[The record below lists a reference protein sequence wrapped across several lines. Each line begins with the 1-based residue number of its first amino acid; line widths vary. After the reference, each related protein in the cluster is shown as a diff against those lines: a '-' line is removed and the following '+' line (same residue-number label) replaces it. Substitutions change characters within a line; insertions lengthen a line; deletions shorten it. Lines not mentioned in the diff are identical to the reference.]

1 LIIDYR
7 YNNYQLVIFYSN
19 NKLYK
24 NPFSL
29 KKFEQQI
36 TYNRKITN
44 FPLSNP
50 EQEIISIIIKFIG
63 GKRMINLATTYMG
76 IELKNPIIAGA
87 SSMSSDLKML
97 LQLEKAGAAAVVYK
111 TLFEEQINLESAQFD
126 DQLEAM
132 AGLHS
137 EMTSLYPKLQ
147 HAGPEAHLVNLRK
160 AKESLGIPVI
170 ASLNCLYDNTW
181 LEYARLI
188 EKTGVD
194 GIELNFY
201 FVPGDFEAD
210 GHLIEEAYL
219 DLVKTIKSKITIPV
233 SVKLSSFYSNPLN
246 FISRLDKA
254 GINGIVIFN
263 RMFEPEINIQE
274 IKHTAPFYLS
284 HEGDYRLALRYAG
297 LLFGNVKTQVCGNTG
312 IYQGNDVIKMI
323 LAGADC
329 VQVVSTLYKH
339 KPEHITGMLTEIEN
353 WMDSKKY
360 KSISEFKGKLSR
372 KALKDPFIYK
382 RGQYID
388 LLLASDQLMK

>member
-1 LIIDYR
+1 
-7 YNNYQLVIFYSN
+7 
-19 NKLYK
+19 
-24 NPFSL
+24 
-29 KKFEQQI
+29 
-36 TYNRKITN
+36 
-44 FPLSNP
+44 
-50 EQEIISIIIKFIG
+50 
-63 GKRMINLATTYMG
+63 MINLATNYMG

-87 SSMSSDLKML
+87 SSMSSDINLLKK
-97 LQLEKAGAAAVVYK
+97 LEKAGAAAVVFK

-126 DQLEAM
+126 DQMEAM
-132 AGLHS
+132 GAVHA

-160 AKESLGIPVI
+160 AKETLSIPVI

-181 LEYARLI
+181 IEYARLI

-201 FVPGDFEAD
+201 FVPGDFEAE
-210 GHLIEEAYL
+210 GRSIEDAHL

-254 GINGIVIFN
+254 GVSGVVIFN
-263 RMFEPEINIQE
+263 RMFEPEINVQE
-274 IKHTAPFYLS
+274 IKHSAPFNLS

-297 LLFGNVKTQVCGNTG
+297 LLYGKLKAQVCANTG
-312 IYQGNDVIKMI
+312 IYQGNDVIKML

-329 VQVVSTLYKH
+329 VQVVSTLYKN
-339 KPEHITGMLTEIEN
+339 KPEHIATMLNEMEA
-353 WMDSKKY
+353 WMESKRFS
-360 KSISEFKGKLSR
+360 SISDFKGKLS
-372 KALKDPFIYK
+372 KKELKDPFIYK

-388 LLLASDQLMK
+388 LLLGSDQLLK

>member
-1 LIIDYR
+1 
-7 YNNYQLVIFYSN
+7 
-19 NKLYK
+19 
-24 NPFSL
+24 
-29 KKFEQQI
+29 
-36 TYNRKITN
+36 
-44 FPLSNP
+44 
-50 EQEIISIIIKFIG
+50 
-63 GKRMINLATTYMG
+63 MINLATNYMG
-76 IELKNPIIAGA
+76 IALKNPIIAGA
-87 SSMSSDLKML
+87 SSMSADLNSL
-97 LQLEKAGAAAVVYK
+97 LKLEKAGAAAVVYK

-132 AGLHS
+132 GGLHA

-147 HAGPEAHLVNLRK
+147 HAGPESHLVNLRK

-181 LEYARLI
+181 VEYARLI

-210 GHLIEEAYL
+210 GRSIEEAHL

-254 GINGIVIFN
+254 GVNAVVIFN

-274 IKHTAPFYLS
+274 IKHSAPFYLS

-297 LLFGNVKTQVCGNTG
+297 LLYGNVKAQVCANTG
-312 IYQGNDVIKMI
+312 IYQGNDVVKMI

-339 KPEHITGMLTEIEN
+339 KPEHITAMLGDIEA
-353 WMDSKKY
+353 WMESKKY
-360 KSISEFKGKLSR
+360 TSLSDFKGKLS
-372 KALKDPFIYK
+372 KKELKDPFVYK

-388 LLLASDQLMK
+388 LLLGSDELLK

>member
-1 LIIDYR
+1 
-7 YNNYQLVIFYSN
+7 
-19 NKLYK
+19 
-24 NPFSL
+24 
-29 KKFEQQI
+29 
-36 TYNRKITN
+36 
-44 FPLSNP
+44 
-50 EQEIISIIIKFIG
+50 
-63 GKRMINLATTYMG
+63 MINLATNYMG

-87 SSMSSDLKML
+87 CGLSADMNMLKK
-97 LQLEKAGAAAVVYK
+97 LEEAGAAAIVFK
-111 TLFEEQINLESAQFD
+111 TLFEEQINLESAHFD

-132 AGLHS
+132 AGLHA

-147 HAGPEAHLVNLRK
+147 HSGPEVHLVNLRK

-170 ASLNCLYDNTW
+170 ASLNCLYDHTW

-210 GHLIEEAYL
+210 GRTIEETHL
-219 DLVKTIKSKITIPV
+219 ELVKSVKSKITIPV

-254 GINGIVIFN
+254 GVNAVVLFN
-263 RMFEPEINIQE
+263 RMFEPEINVSE
-274 IKHTAPFYLS
+274 IKHTVPYYLS

-297 LLFGNVKTQVCGNTG
+297 LLFGNVNAQVCANTG
-312 IYQGNDVIKMI
+312 IYQGNDVIKML

-329 VQVVSTLYKH
+329 VQVVSTLYKN
-339 KPEHITGMLTEIEN
+339 KPEHISTMLSDIES
-353 WMDSKKY
+353 WMESKKFN
-360 KSISEFKGKLSR
+360 SISDFRGKLS
-372 KALKDPFIYK
+372 KKEMKDPFVYK

-388 LLLASDQLMK
+388 LLLGSDQLLK

>member
-1 LIIDYR
+1 
-7 YNNYQLVIFYSN
+7 
-19 NKLYK
+19 
-24 NPFSL
+24 
-29 KKFEQQI
+29 
-36 TYNRKITN
+36 
-44 FPLSNP
+44 
-50 EQEIISIIIKFIG
+50 
-63 GKRMINLATTYMG
+63 MINLATNYMG

-87 SSMSSDLKML
+87 SSMSTDLNML
-97 LQLEKAGAAAVVYK
+97 LKLEKAGAAAIVYK

-126 DQLEAM
+126 DQLDAM
-132 AGLHS
+132 GGLHA

-160 AKESLGIPVI
+160 AKETLGIPVI

-181 LEYARLI
+181 IEYARLI

-210 GHLIEEAYL
+210 GRSIEELHL
-219 DLVKTIKSKITIPV
+219 DLVKTLKSKITIPI

-254 GINGIVIFN
+254 GVNAVVIFN
-263 RMFEPEINIQE
+263 RMFEPEINIQDV
-274 IKHTAPFYLS
+274 KHSAPFYLS

-297 LLFGNVKTQVCGNTG
+297 LLHGNITADVCANTG
-312 IYQGNDVIKMI
+312 IYQGYDVIKMI
-323 LAGADC
+323 LAGADA

-339 KPEHITGMLTEIEN
+339 KPEHIATMLTEMEE
-353 WMDSKKY
+353 WMTAKKY
-360 KSISEFKGKLSR
+360 SSLSDFKGKLS
-372 KALKDPFIYK
+372 KKELKDPFVYK

-388 LLLASDQLMK
+388 LLLGSDQLMK

>member
-1 LIIDYR
+1 
-7 YNNYQLVIFYSN
+7 
-19 NKLYK
+19 
-24 NPFSL
+24 
-29 KKFEQQI
+29 
-36 TYNRKITN
+36 
-44 FPLSNP
+44 
-50 EQEIISIIIKFIG
+50 
-63 GKRMINLATTYMG
+63 MINLTTNYMG

-87 SSMSSDLKML
+87 SSMSADLSILKK
-97 LQLEKAGAAAVVYK
+97 LEEAGAAAIVYK
-111 TLFEEQINLESAQFD
+111 TLFEEQINLEGAQFD
-126 DQLEAM
+126 DQIEAN
-132 AGLHS
+132 AGLHA

-147 HAGPEAHLVNLRK
+147 FAGPEAHLVNLRK

-181 LEYARLI
+181 IEYARLI

-210 GHLIEEAYL
+210 GRSIEDVHL

-254 GINGIVIFN
+254 GVNAVVIFN
-263 RMFEPEINIQE
+263 RMFEPEINVQDM
-274 IKHTAPFYLS
+274 KHIAPFYLS

-297 LLFGNVKTQVCGNTG
+297 LLYGNIKAQVCANTG
-312 IYQGNDVIKMI
+312 IYQGKDVVKML

-329 VQVVSTLYKH
+329 VQVVSTLYKN
-339 KPEHITGMLTEIEN
+339 KPEYISTMLSDIEF
-353 WMDSKKY
+353 WMESKKFNAL
-360 KSISEFKGKLSR
+360 SDFKGKLS
-372 KALKDPFIYK
+372 KKELKDPFVYK

-388 LLLASDQLMK
+388 LLLGSDQLIK

>member
-1 LIIDYR
+1 
-7 YNNYQLVIFYSN
+7 
-19 NKLYK
+19 
-24 NPFSL
+24 
-29 KKFEQQI
+29 
-36 TYNRKITN
+36 
-44 FPLSNP
+44 
-50 EQEIISIIIKFIG
+50 
-63 GKRMINLATTYMG
+63 MINLTTNYMG

-87 SSMSSDLKML
+87 CGMSADIDMLKK
-97 LQLEKAGAAAVVYK
+97 LEKAGAAAVVFK
-111 TLFEEQINLESAQFD
+111 TLFEEQIDLESAHFD

-132 AGLHS
+132 GGLHA

-147 HAGPEAHLVNLRK
+147 HAGPEEHLVNLRK
-160 AKESLGIPVI
+160 AKEALSIPVI

-210 GHLIEEAYL
+210 GRSIEESHL
-219 DLVKTIKSKITIPV
+219 DLVKAIKSKLTIPV

-246 FISRLDKA
+246 FISRLDKTGVGA
-254 GINGIVIFN
+254 VVVFN

-274 IKHTAPFYLS
+274 LKHVAPFYLS
-284 HEGDYRLALRYAG
+284 HEGDYRLTLRYAG
-297 LLFGNVKTQVCGNTG
+297 LLFGKINAQVCANTG
-312 IYQGNDVIKMI
+312 IYQGNDVIKML

-339 KPEHITGMLTEIEN
+339 KPEHIATMLSDMEA
-353 WMDSKKY
+353 WMESKKY
-360 KSISEFKGKLSR
+360 TSIADFKGKLS
-372 KALKDPFIYK
+372 KKSLKDPFVYK

-388 LLLASDQLMK
+388 LLLGSDQLLK

>member
-1 LIIDYR
+1 
-7 YNNYQLVIFYSN
+7 
-19 NKLYK
+19 
-24 NPFSL
+24 
-29 KKFEQQI
+29 
-36 TYNRKITN
+36 
-44 FPLSNP
+44 
-50 EQEIISIIIKFIG
+50 
-63 GKRMINLATTYMG
+63 MINLTTNYMG

-87 SSMSSDLKML
+87 SGMSSDLNML
-97 LQLEKAGAAAVVYK
+97 KKLEKAGAAAIVYK
-111 TLFEEQINLESAQFD
+111 TLFEEQINLESAHFD

-132 AGLHS
+132 GGLHA

-147 HAGPEAHLVNLRK
+147 YAGPETHLVNLRK
-160 AKESLGIPVI
+160 AKESIDIPI
-170 ASLNCLYDNTW
+170 IGSLNCIYDNTW

-210 GHLIEEAYL
+210 GRSIEEVHL

-254 GINGIVIFN
+254 GVDAVVIFN

-274 IKHTAPFYLS
+274 IKHIAPFYLS

-297 LLFGNVKTQVCGNTG
+297 LLFRNVKAKVCSNTG
-312 IYQGNDVIKMI
+312 IYQGNDVIKML

-329 VQVVSTLYKH
+329 VQVVSTLYKN
-339 KPEHITGMLTEIEN
+339 KPEHIATMLNEIET
-353 WMDSKKY
+353 WMESKNFT
-360 KSISEFKGKLSR
+360 SISDFKGKLS
-372 KALKDPFIYK
+372 KKELKDPFVYQ

-388 LLLASDQLMK
+388 LLLGSDQLLK

>member
-1 LIIDYR
+1 M
-7 YNNYQLVIFYSN
+7 V
-19 NKLYK
+19 
-24 NPFSL
+24 
-29 KKFEQQI
+29 
-36 TYNRKITN
+36 
-44 FPLSNP
+44 
-50 EQEIISIIIKFIG
+50 
-63 GKRMINLATTYMG
+63 NLATNYMG

-87 SSMSSDLKML
+87 SSMSADINILKK
-97 LQLEKAGAAAVVYK
+97 LEQAGAAAVVFK
-111 TLFEEQINLESAQFD
+111 TLFEEQINLESAHFD

-132 AGLHS
+132 GAMHA

-147 HAGPEAHLVNLRK
+147 HAGPEAHLVNLRR
-160 AKESLGIPVI
+160 AKESLSIPVI
-170 ASLNCLYDNTW
+170 ASLNCMYDNTW
-181 LEYARLI
+181 IEYARLI

-201 FVPGDFEAD
+201 FVPGDFEAE
-210 GHLIEEAYL
+210 GRSIEDAHL

-254 GINGIVIFN
+254 GVNGIVIFN

-274 IKHTAPFYLS
+274 IKHSAPFYLS

-297 LLFGNVKTQVCGNTG
+297 LLYGKLKAQICGNTG
-312 IYQGNDVIKMI
+312 IYQGNDVIKML

-339 KPEHITGMLTEIEN
+339 KPEHIAAMLSEIEA
-353 WMDSKKY
+353 WMESKNY
-360 KSISEFKGKLSR
+360 NSISDFKGKLS
-372 KALKDPFIYK
+372 KKELKDPFVYK

-388 LLLASDQLMK
+388 LLLGSDQLLK

>member
-1 LIIDYR
+1 
-7 YNNYQLVIFYSN
+7 
-19 NKLYK
+19 
-24 NPFSL
+24 
-29 KKFEQQI
+29 
-36 TYNRKITN
+36 
-44 FPLSNP
+44 
-50 EQEIISIIIKFIG
+50 
-63 GKRMINLATTYMG
+63 MINLTTNYMG

-87 SSMSSDLKML
+87 CGMSADIDMLKK
-97 LQLEKAGAAAVVYK
+97 LEKAGAAAVVFK
-111 TLFEEQINLESAQFD
+111 TLFEEQIDLESAHFD

-132 AGLHS
+132 GGLHA

-147 HAGPEAHLVNLRK
+147 HAGPEEHLVNLRK
-160 AKESLGIPVI
+160 AKEALSIPVI

-210 GHLIEEAYL
+210 GRSIEESHL
-219 DLVKTIKSKITIPV
+219 DLVKAIKSKLTIPV

-246 FISRLDKA
+246 FISRLDKTGVGA
-254 GINGIVIFN
+254 VVVFN

-274 IKHTAPFYLS
+274 LKHVAPFYLS
-284 HEGDYRLALRYAG
+284 HEGDYRLTLRYAG
-297 LLFGNVKTQVCGNTG
+297 LLFGKINAQVCANTG
-312 IYQGNDVIKMI
+312 IYQGNDVIKML

-339 KPEHITGMLTEIEN
+339 KPEHIATMLSDMEA
-353 WMDSKKY
+353 WMELKKY
-360 KSISEFKGKLSR
+360 TSIADFKGKLS
-372 KALKDPFIYK
+372 KKSLKDPFVYK

-388 LLLASDQLMK
+388 LLLGSDQLLK

>member
-1 LIIDYR
+1 
-7 YNNYQLVIFYSN
+7 
-19 NKLYK
+19 
-24 NPFSL
+24 
-29 KKFEQQI
+29 
-36 TYNRKITN
+36 
-44 FPLSNP
+44 
-50 EQEIISIIIKFIG
+50 
-63 GKRMINLATTYMG
+63 MINLATNYMG

-87 SSMSSDLKML
+87 SSMSSDINILKK
-97 LQLEKAGAAAVVYK
+97 LEKAGAAAVVYK

-126 DQLEAM
+126 DQLETMGAVH
-132 AGLHS
+132 A

-160 AKESLGIPVI
+160 AKESLSIPVI

-181 LEYARLI
+181 IEYARLI

-201 FVPGDFEAD
+201 FVPGDFEAE
-210 GHLIEEAYL
+210 GRSIEDAHL

-254 GINGIVIFN
+254 GVNGVVIFN

-297 LLFGNVKTQVCGNTG
+297 LLYGRLKTQVCANTG
-312 IYQGNDVIKMI
+312 IYQGNDVIKML

-339 KPEHITGMLTEIEN
+339 KPEHIAAMLSEIEA
-353 WMDSKKY
+353 WMESKKY
-360 KSISEFKGKLSR
+360 NSISEFKGKLS
-372 KALKDPFIYK
+372 KKELKDPFVYK

-388 LLLASDQLMK
+388 LLLGSDQLIK

>member
-1 LIIDYR
+1 
-7 YNNYQLVIFYSN
+7 
-19 NKLYK
+19 
-24 NPFSL
+24 
-29 KKFEQQI
+29 
-36 TYNRKITN
+36 
-44 FPLSNP
+44 
-50 EQEIISIIIKFIG
+50 
-63 GKRMINLATTYMG
+63 MINLATNYMG
-76 IELKNPIIAGA
+76 IALKNPIIAGA
-87 SSMSSDLKML
+87 SSMSADLSML
-97 LQLEKAGAAAVVYK
+97 KKLEQAGAAAVVYK

-126 DQLEAM
+126 DQIEAM
-132 AGLHS
+132 AGLHA

-181 LEYARLI
+181 IEYARLV

-210 GHLIEEAYL
+210 GRSIEDVHL

-254 GINGIVIFN
+254 GVNGVVIFN

-274 IKHTAPFYLS
+274 LKHTAPFYLS

-297 LLFGNVKTQVCGNTG
+297 LLFGNVKAQICGNTG
-312 IYQGNDVIKMI
+312 IYHGNDVIKMI
-323 LAGADC
+323 LAGADS

-339 KPEHITGMLTEIEN
+339 KPEHIATMLSDIEA
-353 WMDSKKY
+353 WMESKKY
-360 KSISEFKGKLSR
+360 SSIADFKGKLS
-372 KALKDPFIYK
+372 KKNLKDPFVYK

-388 LLLASDQLMK
+388 LLLGSDQLIK